1 MKILS
6 MFFGAMLALL
16 IIFLLDV
23 VSFVLTGRSLSSF
36 IFGSSGFQFL
46 VAIMAG
52 CILGWI
58 WGEKVQDRKEQL
70 RINRELEQDRIRYEK
85 ENIKSVD

>member
-1 MKILS
+1 MKILC
-6 MFFGAMLALL
+6 MIIGAILALL
-16 IIFLLDV
+16 IIFAFDV
-23 VSFVLTGRSLSSF
+23 VSFVLIGKSFSSF

-58 WGEKVQDRKEQL
+58 WGNKVQDKKEQL

-85 ENIKSVD
+85 RNIKSGD

>member
-70 RINRELEQDRIRYEK
+70 RINRELDKTALGMKKKI
-85 ENIKSVD
+85 